1 MNVGYITELKNVRK
15 HPNADRL
22 LLGDCFGNTV
32 CVRTDCKEGQLGIY
46 FQSGLQLSEEFCN
59 VNDLVRRKDENGN
72 DVGGYLDPIKRNIK
86 AISLRGEKSDGLF
99 LPIEALDYCFEDDKA
114 INHFSKGDTI
124 DTVNGKEICCKY
136 IPKNSSSSGKYK
148 NKNKNNSKSKRKINI
163 APTFFEHV
171 DTDQLAYNLNA
182 FKPGDLVEITLK
194 MHGTSQRTG
203 YLKVFK
209 GYKCKNKLEQF
220 CLNLLDKEDHLTK
233 FKQKIYDNIIKQAT
247 PIYDWDYI
255 SGTRRTIMSK
265 DKPEF
270 YGTDEFRRIHERAL
284 IGKLHKGETIYYEVV
299 GYTDNKT
306 PIMGSCSNDKLGKD
320 FVKKY
325 GRVTTFDYGCD
336 PNGLQDHN
344 TLISVTVSEN
354 EDKILEF
361 NSKRQ
366 SDFYAYRMTMTN
378 EDGEVVEY
386 SYDYM
391 KYRCE
396 QMGVKVVPLFAKV
409 ILPSEEYF
417 DEEHSVGNYVKE
429 MAEQY
434 YDGPDPIGKTHVREG
449 VVVRIVNRPT
459 FKAYKH
465 KNHEFKMLSGIIT
478 EQIADSETAD
488 DMEADILTEL

>member
-32 CVRTDCKEGQLGIY
+32 CVSTDYKEGQLGIY
-46 FQSGLQLSEEFCN
+46 FQSGLQLSENFCN
-59 VNDLVRRKDENGN
+59 VNNLVRRKDENGN

-114 INHFSKGDTI
+114 INHFSRGDTVDI
-124 DTVNGKEICCKY
+124 VNGKEICCKY
-136 IPKNSSSSGKYK
+136 IPKNSFPSNKR
-148 NKNKNNSKSKRKINI
+148 KNKNNSKSKRKVDI

-182 FKPGDLVEITLK
+182 FKPGDLIEITLK

-209 GYKCKNKLEQF
+209 GYKCKNKFEQF
-220 CLNLLDKEDHLTK
+220 YLNFLEKEEHLTK
-233 FKQKIYDNIIKQAT
+233 FEQKIYDLIIKQAT

-255 SGTRRTIMSK
+255 SGTRRTVL
-265 DKPEF
+265 DNFEGGF
-270 YGTDEFRRIHERAL
+270 YGSNAFRKTHAEHFE
-284 IGKLHKGETIYYEVV
+284 GKLHKGETVYYEVTSF
-299 GYTDNKT
+299 TDT
-306 PIMGSCSNDKLGKD
+306 GVPIMGKGKVPKEAQD
-320 FVKKY
+320 IY
-325 GRVTTFDYGCD
+325 GKEMIFHYGL
-336 PNGLQDHN
+336 NKG
-344 TLISVTVSEN
+344 
-354 EDKILEF
+354 
-361 NSKRQ
+361 
-366 SDFYAYRMTMTN
+366 SDLYVYRMTMTN

-386 SYDYM
+386 TPDFM
-391 KYRCE
+391 RYRCE
-396 QMGVKVVPLFAKV
+396 QIGVKTVPVFWKGYIPAEGPK
-409 ILPSEEYF
+409 IIDIETNEEYV
-417 DEEHSVGNYVKE
+417 ETAGEYIKRI
-429 MAEQY
+429 AENY

-465 KNHEFKMLSGIIT
+465 KNFSFKMLSGII
-478 EQIADSETAD
+478 SENISD
-488 DMEADILTEL
+488 DNLTDDILSEL